1 MQWFKVPPKIYF
13 ENDSIQYL
21 QKMEGIERAFI
32 VTDPTMV
39 KLGNVDKILYYLRRR
54 EHYCHAEIYSD
65 VEPDPDV
72 STIMRGVEIMRQF
85 QPDVVVGT
93 GGYVSGPVLRQA
105 ARMGFRTVTHES
117 NAYPGMTTRLI
128 AKTADKVLLAVPEAA
143 AHLECRREPIVTG
156 SPVREEILFADRA
169 AAREKLGVGDR
180 VCILSF
186 GGSLGAERI
195 NRAMAEVVAHFAP
208 TGRTHHIHATGAYGT
223 ELFPECLREL
233 GADITGDPHMDIR
246 EYIRDMAD
254 CLAAADL
261 VICRSGAMTLTE
273 LEAAGRASIL
283 IPSPNVAEN
292 HQYHNAM
299 VLAEHGAAVVIE
311 EKDLTGERLCQTI
324 EELLSDPAH
333 LTELGK
339 KAASLAR
346 LDANERISREI
357 LELAQEPAKA

>member
-1 MQWFKVPPKIYF
+1 M
-13 ENDSIQYL
+13 
-21 QKMEGIERAFI
+21 
-32 VTDPTMV
+32 
-39 KLGNVDKILYYLRRR
+39 KILFACGGTAGHINPALATANYLRSRYPDTQVLFIGSPKGMEARLVPEAGYDFAPVELKGIQRR
-54 EHYCHAEIYSD
+54 LSWHNFCYNLSSMELLCTCWGKIRR
-65 VEPDPDV
+65 
-72 STIMRGVEIMRQF
+72 ILRQF

-105 ARMGFRTVTHES
+105 ARMGFKTVTHES

-143 AHLECRREPIVTG
+143 AHLECRREPIV
-156 SPVREEILFADRA
+156 
-169 AAREKLGVGDR
+169 
-180 VCILSF
+180 SF

-324 EELLSDPAH
+324 EELLSDPAR